1 MERGK
6 PLERATQT
14 NGRGAF
20 CLEEEQDKKAVQLQ
34 IDGYRFAFS
43 PWKSKVQ
50 NMAYRKPQTSGNKVV
65 TKVCCSYCK
74 TGFCV
79 TGYSEFE

>member
-14 NGRGAF
+14 MGAF

-34 IDGYRFAFS
+34 IDGYHFAFS

-65 TKVCCSYCK
+65 TKVFCSYYK
-74 TGFCV
+74 TDFCV